1 MKLSFK
7 DYFAST
13 SLKADLVIHGKGS
26 LQKISFKFCKT
37 SPDPLKDILEQQFF
51 SFPKKFNI
59 VQTICFFKYS

>member
-1 MKLSFK
+1 MKFSFK

-13 SLKADLVIHGKGS
+13 YLKADLVIHGKGS
-26 LQKISFKFCKT
+26 LQKRPFKFYKT
-37 SPDPLKDILEQQFF
+37 SPDPLLDILVQQFF